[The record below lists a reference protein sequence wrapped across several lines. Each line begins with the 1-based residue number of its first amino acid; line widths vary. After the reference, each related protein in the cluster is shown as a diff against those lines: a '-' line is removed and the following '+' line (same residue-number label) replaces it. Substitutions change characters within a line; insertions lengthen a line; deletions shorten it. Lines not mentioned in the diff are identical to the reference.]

1 MKKQLLFIL
10 AALMI
15 SWSASAQM
23 VLEFNTN
30 LSDGKTIALPL
41 YGDVNATVNWG
52 DESSDTYTEA
62 GNQDHTYAAE
72 GTYTVSISGSLEQF
86 GMFNYPNADKLVK
99 VTSFGD
105 IGLHSLEHAFHN
117 AVNLVE
123 VPTQLP
129 LTVEVLEFT
138 FRGATNFNFDIG
150 GWNVSN
156 VYNMKGIFHSASSF
170 NQDISNWDV
179 SNVGDMDYMFF
190 AATAFN
196 QDIGSWDVSK
206 VYNMFSMFNGASSFN
221 QDISN
226 WNVGKVTQMGYMF
239 TWATAFNQ
247 NIGSWN
253 VSGVYDINNMF
264 EGCASF
270 NQDIGSW
277 NLSKVINMKE
287 MFSNATAFNQDL
299 GSWNVTSVTNMTDMF
314 AEVTL
319 STANYDNILIG
330 WAGQTV
336 KTKLISMVVTA
347 NTRPAQ
353 RLMQE
358 QF

>member
-1 MKKQLLFIL
+1 
-10 AALMI
+10 
-15 SWSASAQM
+15 
-23 VLEFNTN
+23 
-30 LSDGKTIALPL
+30 
-41 YGDVNATVNWG
+41 
-52 DESSDTYTEA
+52 
-62 GNQDHTYAAE
+62 
-72 GTYTVSISGSLEQF
+72 
-86 GMFNYPNADKLVK
+86 
-99 VTSFGD
+99 
-105 IGLHSLEHAFHN
+105 
-117 AVNLVE
+117 
-123 VPTQLP
+123 
-129 LTVEVLEFT
+129 
-138 FRGATNFNFDIG
+138 
-150 GWNVSN
+150 
-156 VYNMKGIFHSASSF
+156 
-170 NQDISNWDV
+170 
-179 SNVGDMDYMFF
+179 
-190 AATAFN
+190 
-196 QDIGSWDVSK
+196 
-206 VYNMFSMFNGASSFN
+206 
-221 QDISN
+221 
-226 WNVGKVTQMGYMF
+226 MGYMF